1 MPKFY
6 QMLDELNAATK
17 SEQTHL
23 KERIWNT
30 FGIEKAVFVLD
41 MSRYSSTI
49 YTRGVFHSLKMIRM
63 LRSTATPIIKK
74 FKSEILEQKAD
85 NFLVIFDQSLDA
97 VNAAVALNQTFDKVN
112 RTTPELENIYIKVGI
127 DFGKFLRVD
136 EVGFFG
142 LPINLASKLGEDLA
156 ERSELLISDT
166 VFERIKEALKWPVEK
181 IKFSVSGLELAAY
194 KVLFQQKAGS

>member
-1 MPKFY
+1 MSKFY
-6 QMLDELNAATK
+6 QMLDELNAA
-17 SEQTHL
+17 SEPERNQI
-23 KERIWNT
+23 KEKIWNV

-49 YTRGVFHSLKMIRM
+49 YTRGVFHSLKMVRT
-63 LRSTATPIIKK
+63 LRSTAVPIIQQ

-85 NFLVIFDQSLDA
+85 NLLVIFDRPLDA
-97 VNAAVALNQTFDKVN
+97 VNAATALNRTFDKVN
-112 RTTPELENIYIKVGI
+112 FTTPELENIYIKVGI

-136 EVGFFG
+136 GVGFFG

-166 VFERIKEALKWPVEK
+166 VFERIKAELKWPVEK
-181 IKFSVSGLELAAY
+181 IQFSVSGLELVAY
-194 KVLFQQKAGS
+194 KVLFEQRADS

>member
-156 ERSELLISDT
+156 ERSKLLISDT